1 MLETLTTA
9 RPLYAPDPRP
19 NAPGSESA
27 APARAAPTEE
37 QPLPAPSELLR
48 LTLQSPPPPPA
59 DLVRSG
65 VADEGSPPPPA
76 SVAEPVFL
84 AEADVPPGLNAI
96 SLFQG
101 MLTEASRSGAN
112 VPGTSMHIYALVQ
125 QLSTLVENKL
135 ETAA

>member
-19 NAPGSESA
+19 NTPGSESA
-27 APARAAPTEE
+27 AAGARAAPTEE
-37 QPLPAPSELLR
+37 QPLPAPAELLR
-48 LTLQSPPPPPA
+48 LTLQAPQKPPA
-59 DLVRSG
+59 
-65 VADEGSPPPPA
+65 PPQRPPQA
-76 SVAEPVFL
+76 RAEAPAAPAAEAPVFL
-84 AEADVPPGLNAI
+84 VEPEVPPGLNAI

-125 QLSTLVENKL
+125 QLSTLVENKMEL
-135 ETAA
+135 AA

>member
-27 APARAAPTEE
+27 ATAARAAPTEE

-59 DLVRSG
+59 QPVRSG
-65 VADEGSPPPPA
+65 VADEGSAPLA

-84 AEADVPPGLNAI
+84 AEAEVPPGLNAI

>member
-27 APARAAPTEE
+27 ATAARAAPTEE

-48 LTLQSPPPPPA
+48 LTLQSPPPPAQP
-59 DLVRSG
+59 VRSG
-65 VADEGSPPPPA
+65 VADEGSAPPA

-84 AEADVPPGLNAI
+84 AEAEVPPGLNAI

>member
-48 LTLQSPPPPPA
+48 LTLQSPPPPA
-59 DLVRSG
+59 DPVRSG
-65 VADEGSPPPPA
+65 VADEGSPPPSA
-76 SVAEPVFL
+76 SGAEPVFL